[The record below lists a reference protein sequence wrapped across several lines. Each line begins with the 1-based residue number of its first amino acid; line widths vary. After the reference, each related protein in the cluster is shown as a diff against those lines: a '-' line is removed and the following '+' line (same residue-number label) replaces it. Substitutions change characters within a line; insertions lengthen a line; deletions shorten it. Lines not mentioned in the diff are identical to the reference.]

1 MGNAIGVIGGVG
13 PYAGID
19 LVKKVFDNTIAS
31 SDQEHIDL
39 YLTSTPA
46 LIGDRTAYLLEGGEN
61 PAAGLFSC
69 LDKLALIGGDVIVI
83 PCNTAHAPPI
93 YDEVARRAAKK
104 WPNVLLLNMIAE
116 TMKVIKER
124 FPKGAKIG
132 LLATLGT
139 HGVGVYRTHF
149 EGASAFTLIEPDQS
163 GREAVH
169 QAIYDRQYG
178 IKAVAPPSTLAR
190 AVVKAQAKQLIE
202 RGADAIILGCTEL
215 PLALHDG
222 EVAVPLLDPTAIVA
236 RAAIRAV
243 SPSQLRNATV
253 L

>member
-1 MGNAIGVIGGVG
+1 MGRAIGVIGGVG

-46 LIGDRTAYLLEGGEN
+46 IIGDRTAYLLDGGEN
-61 PAAGLFSC
+61 PATGLVAC
-69 LDKLALIGGDVIVI
+69 LDKLALIGSDVIAI
-83 PCNTAHAPPI
+83 PCNTAHAPQI
-93 YDEVARRAAKK
+93 YDEVVRAAQKK
-104 WPNVLLLNMIAE
+104 WPKVQLLNMIGE
-116 TMKVIKER
+116 TITAIRQR
-124 FPKGAKIG
+124 FPKGARIG

-139 HGVGVYRTHF
+139 HTVGVYRTHF
-149 EGASAFTLIEPDQS
+149 EGERSFTLIEPDQR

-178 IKAVAPPSTLAR
+178 IKAVAPPTALAK
-190 AVVKAQAKQLIE
+190 AVVKAQAKLLIE
-202 RGADAIILGCTEL
+202 KGAEAIILGCTEL
-215 PLALHDG
+215 PLVLHDG
-222 EVAVPLLDPTAIVA
+222 EVAVPLFDPTAIVA

-243 SPSQLRNATV
+243 SPQQLRTAPPR
-253 L
+253 

>member
-69 LDKLALIGGDVIVI
+69 LDKLALIGSDVIVI

-149 EGASAFTLIEPDQS
+149 EGASAFTLIEP
-163 GREAVH
+163 
-169 QAIYDRQYG
+169 
-178 IKAVAPPSTLAR
+178 
-190 AVVKAQAKQLIE
+190 
-202 RGADAIILGCTEL
+202 
-215 PLALHDG
+215 
-222 EVAVPLLDPTAIVA
+222 A
-236 RAAIRAV
+236 RAAGKRFIKPSTTASTASKPSPRPARWHVRWSRPKPSSSLNGELTPSSSAARAAAR
-243 SPSQLRNATV
+243 PP
-253 L
+253 